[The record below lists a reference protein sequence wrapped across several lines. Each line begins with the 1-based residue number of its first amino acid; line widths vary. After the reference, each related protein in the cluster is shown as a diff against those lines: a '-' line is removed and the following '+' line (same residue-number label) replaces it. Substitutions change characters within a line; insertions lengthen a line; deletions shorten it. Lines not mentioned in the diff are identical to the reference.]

1 MKSTC
6 GEESLFNALMEK
18 TDKMK
23 LYKGNKVREN
33 ENKEWRSSGEH
44 GIWEWALN
52 GTSYHGTSYY
62 CLSGLSLCSP

>member
-33 ENKEWRSSGEH
+33 ENKE
-44 GIWEWALN
+44 
-52 GTSYHGTSYY
+52 
-62 CLSGLSLCSP
+62 